1 MSLKQDL
8 ERELKLPV
16 KVKMGRPGALNIY
29 VDGQQIYSYQRSK
42 QYPNPQQLVTEIR
55 NRQ

>member
-42 QYPNPQQLVTEIR
+42 QYPNPQQLVSEIR